1 MVDNSQDIER
11 SRQAQEILDHDIFK
25 DALVMLREHYK
36 ELWATTKTEEKEQRE
51 SIWMA
56 MKLIP
61 EFERQLRIVVEKGV
75 IKKNQI
81 IKIKQNI
88 A

>member
-1 MVDNSQDIER
+1 
-11 SRQAQEILDHDIFK
+11 
-25 DALVMLREHYK
+25 MLREHYK

-51 SIWMA
+51 RIWMA

-75 IKKNQI
+75 IKRNQI